1 MKVILLENLRNIGS
15 IGDVINVKRGFAK
28 NFLISQK
35 KALFA
40 SKKNI
45 DEVEK
50 IKKELTKKDTEKKKI
65 AKQTFEKL
73 KNKQF
78 SIMKL
83 SNESEELYGS
93 VTPSEISKLLK
104 EKENLEINAS
114 QIQPLKEIK
123 SIGTFQVLINLHSE
137 VESKI
142 VIKVVP
148 EKATK

>member
-1 MKVILLENLRNIGS
+1 M
-15 IGDVINVKRGFAK
+15 
-28 NFLISQK
+28 
-35 KALFA
+35 FA